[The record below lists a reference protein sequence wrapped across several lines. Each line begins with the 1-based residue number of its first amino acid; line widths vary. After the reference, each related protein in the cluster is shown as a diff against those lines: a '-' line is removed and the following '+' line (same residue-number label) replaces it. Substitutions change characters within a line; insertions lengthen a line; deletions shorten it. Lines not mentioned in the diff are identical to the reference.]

1 MQKRQLEEQKK
12 ELNTI
17 YSTIKQEKEKLS
29 NAVLE
34 ANEKERMLKSLVNL
48 QIDKQKEFENAKIK
62 LEHLNSQ
69 IEEEKNNLLVKES
82 IIADQKN
89 KILIF
94 GALFIIILILGI
106 NGIRQNL
113 LLKNLS
119 QIDTLSGLYNR
130 RFMNKKIEEEIS
142 KYKRYKIPFSVL
154 LIDVDFFKKIN
165 DTYGHDKGD
174 FVIKRISN
182 LLKQNIRDSDICA
195 RWGGEEF
202 LILVPNNNLDGALIL
217 ANNLKELIEKNNFEI
232 KENVTI
238 SIGVSTFDE
247 NSSQEKLLK
256 SADIALYKA
265 KENGRNRTEFI

>member
-1 MQKRQLEEQKK
+1 
-12 ELNTI
+12 
-17 YSTIKQEKEKLS
+17 
-29 NAVLE
+29 
-34 ANEKERMLKSLVNL
+34 
-48 QIDKQKEFENAKIK
+48 
-62 LEHLNSQ
+62 
-69 IEEEKNNLLVKES
+69 
-82 IIADQKN
+82 
-89 KILIF
+89 
-94 GALFIIILILGI
+94 
-106 NGIRQNL
+106 
-113 LLKNLS
+113 
-119 QIDTLSGLYNR
+119 
-130 RFMNKKIEEEIS
+130 MNKKIEEEIS

>member
-1 MQKRQLEEQKK
+1 
-12 ELNTI
+12 
-17 YSTIKQEKEKLS
+17 
-29 NAVLE
+29 
-34 ANEKERMLKSLVNL
+34 MLKSLVNL
-48 QIDKQKEFENAKIK
+48 QIDKQKEFENAKIE

-69 IEEEKNNLLVKES
+69 IEEEKNNLLIKES

-130 RFMNKKIEEEIS
+130 RFMNKKIEEKIS

>member
-1 MQKRQLEEQKK
+1 M
-12 ELNTI
+12 
-17 YSTIKQEKEKLS
+17 
-29 NAVLE
+29 
-34 ANEKERMLKSLVNL
+34 NE
-48 QIDKQKEFENAKIK
+48 
-62 LEHLNSQ
+62 
-69 IEEEKNNLLVKES
+69 
-82 IIADQKN
+82 
-89 KILIF
+89 
-94 GALFIIILILGI
+94 
-106 NGIRQNL
+106 
-113 LLKNLS
+113 
-119 QIDTLSGLYNR
+119 
-130 RFMNKKIEEEIS
+130 
-142 KYKRYKIPFSVL
+142 
-154 LIDVDFFKKIN
+154 
-165 DTYGHDKGD
+165 
-174 FVIKRISN
+174 RIN

>member
-1 MQKRQLEEQKK
+1 
-12 ELNTI
+12 
-17 YSTIKQEKEKLS
+17 
-29 NAVLE
+29 
-34 ANEKERMLKSLVNL
+34 
-48 QIDKQKEFENAKIK
+48 
-62 LEHLNSQ
+62 
-69 IEEEKNNLLVKES
+69 
-82 IIADQKN
+82 
-89 KILIF
+89 
-94 GALFIIILILGI
+94 
-106 NGIRQNL
+106 
-113 LLKNLS
+113 
-119 QIDTLSGLYNR
+119 
-130 RFMNKKIEEEIS
+130 MNKKIEEEIS

-232 KENVTI
+232 KKNVTI

-247 NSSQEKLLK
+247 NSSLEKLLK

>member
-1 MQKRQLEEQKK
+1 MHVAL
-12 ELNTI
+12 I
-17 YSTIKQEKEKLS
+17 
-29 NAVLE
+29 
-34 ANEKERMLKSLVNL
+34 
-48 QIDKQKEFENAKIK
+48 
-62 LEHLNSQ
+62 
-69 IEEEKNNLLVKES
+69 KES

-130 RFMNKKIEEEIS
+130 RFMNKRLEEEII
-142 KYKRYKIPFSVL
+142 KYKRYKTPFSIL

-165 DTYGHDKGD
+165 DTFGHDKGD
-174 FVIKRISN
+174 SIIKQISA

-202 LILVPNNNLDGALIL
+202 LILAPNSDLDGALIL
-217 ANNLKELIEKNNFEI
+217 ANNLKELVEKNNFEI
-232 KENVTI
+232 KENITI
-238 SIGVSTFDE
+238 SVGVSTFND
-247 NSSQEKLLK
+247 NASQEKLLK

-265 KENGRNRTEFI
+265 KENGRNRIEFI

>member
-1 MQKRQLEEQKK
+1 
-12 ELNTI
+12 
-17 YSTIKQEKEKLS
+17 
-29 NAVLE
+29 
-34 ANEKERMLKSLVNL
+34 
-48 QIDKQKEFENAKIK
+48 
-62 LEHLNSQ
+62 
-69 IEEEKNNLLVKES
+69 
-82 IIADQKN
+82 
-89 KILIF
+89 
-94 GALFIIILILGI
+94 
-106 NGIRQNL
+106 
-113 LLKNLS
+113 
-119 QIDTLSGLYNR
+119 
-130 RFMNKKIEEEIS
+130 MNKKLEEEII
-142 KYKRYKIPFSVL
+142 KYKRYKTPFSIL

-165 DTYGHDKGD
+165 DTFGHDKGD
-174 FVIKRISN
+174 SIIKQIST
-182 LLKQNIRDSDICA
+182 LLKQNIRDSDIPA

>member
-1 MQKRQLEEQKK
+1 
-12 ELNTI
+12 
-17 YSTIKQEKEKLS
+17 
-29 NAVLE
+29 
-34 ANEKERMLKSLVNL
+34 
-48 QIDKQKEFENAKIK
+48 
-62 LEHLNSQ
+62 
-69 IEEEKNNLLVKES
+69 
-82 IIADQKN
+82 
-89 KILIF
+89 
-94 GALFIIILILGI
+94 
-106 NGIRQNL
+106 
-113 LLKNLS
+113 
-119 QIDTLSGLYNR
+119 
-130 RFMNKKIEEEIS
+130 MNKKIEEEIS

-182 LLKQNIRDSDICA
+182 LLKQNIRDSDICS

>member
-48 QIDKQKEFENAKIK
+48 QIDKQKEFENAKIE

>member
-69 IEEEKNNLLVKES
+69 IEEEKNNLLIKES

>member
-1 MQKRQLEEQKK
+1 M
-12 ELNTI
+12 
-17 YSTIKQEKEKLS
+17 
-29 NAVLE
+29 
-34 ANEKERMLKSLVNL
+34 
-48 QIDKQKEFENAKIK
+48 
-62 LEHLNSQ
+62 
-69 IEEEKNNLLVKES
+69 
-82 IIADQKN
+82 
-89 KILIF
+89 
-94 GALFIIILILGI
+94 GI